1 MSVLCLIL
9 SVLPFFSSLLP
20 FLLSLFTHQPLTLCW
35 FNKGLVDKARET
47 DGNCLEIVGGNVGGS
62 IWGIWESGHSYV
74 ANKLNL
80 RTVES
85 ENSEKLKENK
95 DLWSRSGKKMQWSFR
110 KRGGELQ
117 VKLNF
122 ASLQMLKSR
131 KTLVTVV
138 GGVDGQDWMSLFVYS
153 HKGITNDVICCVL
166 WLQHKHSNAYSQLCH
181 TEGHGCYIY
190 LIVFPANTSC
200 ASYTGHVKGLHYH
213 LLRII
218 FLSNMYLI
226 TRHLSLSAPHLYVV
240 NQRHTSTG
248 SSSKQSLSYV
258 WDERHWEF
266 VLIVSSLFPTLPWS
280 TAAHYYLKLLDRIG
294 IE

>member
-1 MSVLCLIL
+1 
-9 SVLPFFSSLLP
+9 
-20 FLLSLFTHQPLTLCW
+20 
-35 FNKGLVDKARET
+35 
-47 DGNCLEIVGGNVGGS
+47 
-62 IWGIWESGHSYV
+62 
-74 ANKLNL
+74 
-80 RTVES
+80 
-85 ENSEKLKENK
+85 
-95 DLWSRSGKKMQWSFR
+95 MQWSFR

-138 GGVDGQDWMSLFVYS
+138 GGIDGQDWMSLFVYW
-153 HKGITNDVICCVL
+153 HTRIADGVICCVL
-166 WLQHKHSNAYSQLCH
+166 WLQHKHSNARSQPCH
-181 TEGHGCYIY
+181 TEGHGRYTC
-190 LIVFPANTSC
+190 LIVFPANTWC
-200 ASYTGHVKGLHYH
+200 ASYAGHVKGLHYH

-218 FLSNMYLI
+218 FLSDMHLI

-248 SSSKQSLSYV
+248 SSSKQSLSYA

-266 VLIVSSLFPTLPWS
+266 PVIISSLFPTLTRS
-280 TAAHYYLKLLDRIG
+280 TAAHYYLKLL